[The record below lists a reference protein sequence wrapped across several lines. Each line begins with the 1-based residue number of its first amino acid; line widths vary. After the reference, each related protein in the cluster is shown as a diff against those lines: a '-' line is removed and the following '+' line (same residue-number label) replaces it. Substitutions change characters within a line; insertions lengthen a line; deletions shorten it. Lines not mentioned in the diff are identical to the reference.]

1 MKDVNL
7 KLNGIPFN
15 HLQNS
20 MYQIGPEVIVVLLTV
35 LMLQLLPHFLLYQF
49 NSNPIITMS
58 LLLIIVVIL
67 LNGKFQMMLMVS
79 QTMFQEKRVQVKIIN
94 GIWFNV
100 LLSDS
105 LYVKYS

>member
-94 GIWFNV
+94 GIWYNV

-105 LYVKYS
+105 LYVKCS